1 MKFQNNYN
9 EKKEAKIEKERRAWD
24 LRVKGRT
31 HQSIADELEVERST
45 VSKMLSRLSHKAKKE
60 LLDDV
65 VAEKVSQITRL
76 HYMIEELLKAW
87 DRSKEA
93 NKIVTKKQAQG
104 IPGEGGKQD
113 NKMIVIDASE
123 ISIKMSDT
131 DGDPRYLDLAM
142 KAMAEI
148 RKVMGMD
155 TIISD
160 EDTAITF
167 IVTKREVLPE
177 DAKNPD

>member
-1 MKFQNNYN
+1 MKTQNNYN
-9 EKKEAKIEKERRAWD
+9 EKKEAKLEKERRAWD
-24 LRVKGRT
+24 LRILGKT

-45 VSKMLSRLSHKAKKE
+45 VSKMLSRLSKRAKKE

-65 VAEKVSQITRL
+65 VNEKIAQITQL

-87 DRSKEA
+87 ERSKEST
-93 NKIVTKKQAQG
+93 KTVIKKQAQG
-104 IPGEGGKQD
+104 MPENGKPD

-123 ISIKMSDT
+123 ISIKMADS

-148 RKVMGMD
+148 RKIMGVD
-155 TIISD
+155 TTITN

-167 IVTKREVLPE
+167 IISKREIV
-177 DAKNPD
+177 DAKSTD